1 LLAADPSKALNE
13 WKDRQERLL
22 NTLTKA
28 DAYRASQGATPT
40 IDNFLDGLAAFDE
53 QVAASRRG
61 IGTSPGTYEDEVAA
75 YKDRILDIR
84 ELMDNDPRI
93 SGSAASQKGFMEDI
107 IKARLEGF
115 IDPKYLKVDE
125 DGAFIS
131 PGADLLMSLVG
142 QHWSWKEQS
151 ALVELERA
159 DTFQLQAIQED
170 AKRNLVSLEAYLGE
184 LRAQSDQARREAMA
198 TTEYNRGASLREL
211 EAHLTLQIENA
222 QRNHE
227 VEQAR
232 LNRAQEKELAEEGW
246 EQRGELAD
254 AEAEARENL
263 ATLEA
268 QLSETRAQADQVRY
282 EAMATT
288 DQSRRRDL
296 MELEAQLTSRLE
308 NTQRAFEEEEARL
321 NRLQLGKQR
330 SHELLMGERGRG
342 QERDLAGLQA
352 FMTLLQNPQALAA
365 LQTLQGGIPPGAG
378 EVGFDPSG
386 LRLGGVAGAPRQIF
400 PEGVPPLG
408 MLSGLTPTQGQQLEG
423 AVGATGLTLQD
434 LIRSSSSVT
443 PGLFRNLAQS
453 IGAGA
458 RRTERV

>member
-1 LLAADPSKALNE
+1 
-13 WKDRQERLL
+13 
-22 NTLTKA
+22 
-28 DAYRASQGATPT
+28 
-40 IDNFLDGLAAFDE
+40 
-53 QVAASRRG
+53 
-61 IGTSPGTYEDEVAA
+61 
-75 YKDRILDIR
+75 
-84 ELMDNDPRI
+84 MDNDPRI
-93 SGSAASQKGFMEDI
+93 SEDAASQKGFMEDI
-107 IKARLEGF
+107 LKARLEGF

-131 PGADLLMSLVG
+131 PGADLLFELVE
-142 QHWSWKEQS
+142 QHWRWKEQS

-246 EQRGELAD
+246 ERRGELAD

-288 DQSRRRDL
+288 DQSRRRAL

-308 NTQRAFEEEEARL
+308 NTQRAFEEEQARV

-330 SHELLMGERGRG
+330 SHELLMGERGRE
-342 QERDLAGLQA
+342 QERGLAGLQA

-400 PEGVPPLG
+400 PEGVPTLG

-453 IGAGA
+453 IGAGG